1 MIKED
6 SHLQI
11 CDIKMRSN
19 ESLTII
25 IYQKFYVED
34 ILLLEDKTN
43 IKKTKIVSCFPG
55 LPGRRESTQKHL
67 LTTQHGMCHNG
78 SMGGV

>member
-43 IKKTKIVSCFPG
+43 IKKTKISFL
-55 LPGRRESTQKHL
+55 LPRASW
-67 LTTQHGMCHNG
+67 
-78 SMGGV
+78 